1 MMKAKMTRL
10 ILDILI
16 VFFLLCFA
24 LALRWYINGSFEA
37 VPTEEQQGKAQMG
50 AILSMIMAG
59 IPCIVCTAIRMK
71 KYLKTKVS

>member
-1 MMKAKMTRL
+1 MMKAKMIHL

-24 LALRWYINGSFEA
+24 LAMRWYIHGSFEA

-59 IPCIVCTAIRMK
+59 IPCIACIAIRLK